1 MLGTCPHVNL
11 FSRVKV
17 YTWAVPNGCSYINH
31 RVALPCPP
39 RILQTLKPSVGPQGY
54 VNHVSSS
61 QRSESSRKNAW
72 PRRTQLMIS
81 AVSKCSHRGIRHGP
95 DPGLLLHFIDSHCTT
110 RGPGSIGR
118 DTGRAH
124 ATGIGWEGLV
134 GSAGTG
140 RESNGQGREG
150 LS

>member
-1 MLGTCPHVNL
+1 MLGTSPHINL
-11 FSRVKV
+11 FSGVTV
-17 YTWAVPNGCSYINH
+17 YTWELPKGCSYIH
-31 RVALPCPP
+31 RRVALSCPP
-39 RILQTLKPSVGPQGY
+39 RILQTPNPSVDPQGY

-61 QRSESSRKNAW
+61 QHWGSSRKNVW
-72 PRRTQLMIS
+72 PRRTQLMTS

-95 DPGLLLHFIDSHCTT
+95 DPGLVLHFIDSHCTT
-110 RGPGSIGR
+110 RGTGSIGR
-118 DTGRAH
+118 DTGPAH